1 MIEKLERKQRKSELI
16 SFLAILIFI
25 IVRVFHEQIYR
36 VYDKVEYLGIH
47 TLLEFFSIVVGFSIS
62 LQGWVSF
69 PYASSK
75 RRLLFGGSFFA
86 VATIDLFHTLSYQGM
101 PFLVTESSMQKASW
115 FWIIA
120 RITEAMSFLCI
131 LMIKDGKENTYWR
144 KWIYLFSF
152 VYTSLIIFVVI
163 KYVNWLPVLV
173 NEKAGTTPLKT
184 YLEYFVVF
192 LHLTTLVVILLEYK
206 KMRNAAILSMASAI
220 IFLVVSEW
228 NFAFYKSVYDF
239 DNLFGHIYKFL
250 GYYFLLEAIY
260 VTSVKEPYLRQVET
274 EKMVN
279 HLAYHDPLTDL
290 PNRLLFNERLRIA
303 LMEYEQQNKNFA
315 VAFFDLDRFKHVNDS
330 LGHGIGDLLLQAV
343 AERLRECIQEPDIA
357 SRLGGDEFTI
367 LLVDVESKE
376 DLEKKA
382 RAIVARLAEPYQL
395 NGHEIYITIS
405 MGISLYPEHGRTYH
419 SLIMNADTALYYTKQ
434 TGRNGYAFYNNE
446 MNEKSREK
454 LSLGNDLHKALLHNH
469 FLLYYQPQVDV
480 QSGQII
486 GAEALI
492 RWKHPEKG
500 FISPA
505 DFIPLAEE
513 NGLILQMGEWVLRTA
528 CQQNKAWQEAGYEP
542 IRMSVNLSIHQFQQK
557 DFIESILRILEETG
571 LKANFLELEVTESIA
586 MYDIEHVIEKLDV
599 LDKAGIHVS
608 VDDFGTGYSS
618 LNYLRRLPVHTLKID
633 QSFVR
638 DINIDW
644 DDTAIVSSII
654 TLAHTLRMNVVAE
667 GVETK
672 EQLDFLKEH
681 ECDRIQGY
689 LVSPPVPAAQ
699 FEQLLKKNVQGVTV

>member
-1 MIEKLERKQRKSELI
+1 MIERLERKQRKSEFI
-16 SFLAILIFI
+16 SFLAILVFV
-25 IVRVFHEQIYR
+25 IVRFFHEQFYR
-36 VYDKVEYLGIH
+36 VYDAANYLGIH
-47 TLLEFFSIVVGFSIS
+47 TLLELFSIIVGFSIS
-62 LQGWVSF
+62 LQGWVAF

-75 RRLLFGGSFFA
+75 RRLLFGGAFFA
-86 VATIDLFHTLSYQGM
+86 VATIDLFHTLFYKDM
-101 PFLVTESSMQKASW
+101 PVLVTESSMQKAAW

-120 RITEAMSFLCI
+120 RITESISFLCI

-163 KYVNWLPVLV
+163 KYGNYLPMLV
-173 NEKAGTTPLKT
+173 NEETGTTLLKS
-184 YLEYFVVF
+184 YLEYFVIF
-192 LHLTTLVVILLEYK
+192 LHLTTLVFILLEYK
-206 KMRNAAILSMASAI
+206 KTRNVAVLSMSSAI
-220 IFLVVSEW
+220 IFLLLSEW
-228 NFAFYKSVYDF
+228 NFTFYKSVYDF
-239 DNLFGHIYKFL
+239 DNVFGHIYKFL

-279 HLAYHDPLTDL
+279 HLAYHDSLTDL
-290 PNRLLFNERLRIA
+290 PNRLLFNERIRTA

-315 VAFFDLDRFKHVNDS
+315 VFFFDLDRFKHVNDS
-330 LGHGIGDLLLQAV
+330 LGHSIGDLLLQTV
-343 AERLRECIQEPDIA
+343 AKRLKECIKEPDIA

-367 LLVDVESKE
+367 LLVDMESME

-382 RAIVARLAEPYQL
+382 QAIVDRLSEPYQL
-395 NGHEIYITIS
+395 NGHEIYMTIS
-405 MGISLYPEHGRTYH
+405 MGISLYPEHGQTYH
-419 SLIMNADTALYYTKQ
+419 DLIMNADTALYYTKQ
-434 TGRNGYAFYNNE
+434 TGRNGYTFYNNE

-454 LSLGNDLHKALLHNH
+454 LSLGNDLHKALLHDN

-505 DFIPLAEE
+505 EFIPLAEE

-528 CQQNKAWQEAGYEP
+528 CQQNKAWQDAGYEP
-542 IRMSVNLSIHQFQQK
+542 IRMSVNLSMHQFQQK
-557 DFIESILRILEETG
+557 NFIESILRTLEETG
-571 LKANFLELEVTESIA
+571 LQANYLELEVTESIA
-586 MYDIEHVIEKLDV
+586 MYDIENVIKKLDI

-644 DDTAIVSSII
+644 DDTAIVNSII

-667 GVETK
+667 GVETQ
-672 EQLDFLKEH
+672 EQFAFLKEH
-681 ECDRIQGY
+681 GCDRIQGY
-689 LVSPPVPAAQ
+689 LVSPPVPAGQ
-699 FEQLLKKNVQGVTV
+699 FEQLVKKTVEGVTL